1 MNVFEN
7 VAFGLKVRKKSLR
20 PSAEAIEEKV
30 TELLKLV
37 KMDGFAKRYPA
48 QLSGG
53 QRQRIALAGH
63 LQSNRKFYYLMN
75 RSVHSMQR

>member
-30 TELLKLV
+30 IELLKLV
-37 KMDGFAKRYPA
+37 KWMA
-48 QLSGG
+48 LLNVI
-53 QRQRIALAGH
+53 QR
-63 LQSNRKFYYLMN
+63 NYLVDN
-75 RSVHSMQR
+75 VNVLH